1 MTYRKKERER
11 ESMRRSVCERERA
24 SEDGIQTDNDEMKI
38 VVTARE
44 RGTVM
49 R

>member
-1 MTYRKKERER
+1 
-11 ESMRRSVCERERA
+11 MRRSVCERVRERERESERA
-24 SEDGIQTDNDEMKI
+24 RMAYRQTDSDEMKI